1 MSRAIDV
8 IRDEHRSMAS
18 VLKALQSQVTSARAG
33 TAEPDWPLY
42 EAMLD
47 YLQAFPEV
55 MHHPKEDQFLFAALR
70 RRHAAAAPVIESLE
84 GEHVQGAADL
94 RQLAALVR
102 TARATG
108 AVADFADALDRYAR
122 FLWRHMETEEQVL
135 IPLAHQHLTAED
147 WSAVDAAFDANRQPR
162 W

>member
-18 VLKALQSQVTSARAG
+18 VLKALQSQLAAVRAG

-70 RRHAAAAPVIESLE
+70 GRHAPASAVIEALE
-84 GEHVQGAADL
+84 GEHAQSAADL
-94 RQLAALVR
+94 KQLVSLVR
-102 TARATG
+102 GARSGGSIEA
-108 AVADFADALDRYAR
+108 FADALDRYAQ
-122 FLWRHMETEEQVL
+122 FLWKHMETEEQVV
-135 IPLAHQHLTAED
+135 IPMAREHLTNDD
-147 WSAVDAAFDANRQPR
+147 WAAIDAAFDANRQPR